1 MSPPMP
7 FMTGSTTVSAIAL
20 AMALSMALPPSYSM
34 RSPACAARGW
44 LVLTALAASS
54 GIFCDG

>member
-1 MSPPMP
+1 MP